1 VAPVSGPQKPPR
13 PRLALAKALARG
25 DLADQHYLGR
35 SLAWRGDPSRLL
47 RDGQSFVSQLFRYRC
62 EEEEEN
68 PEKGVI
74 ARYARGSDYH
84 QQLKAAMF
92 ALAEELRAKH
102 GKSLRLRAVTDSAP
116 VHERH
121 LAWTQG
127 GGWFGRQS
135 SIIHPNYGA
144 ASLIAELVVDR
155 PIESSHVEPHEDRC
169 GSCRA
174 CVQVCPTQA
183 IAADG
188 YRVDSR
194 RCISYWTIEHRGI
207 IPRWIMERMGQRIFG
222 CDDCTVICPWNS
234 KAKAK
239 VLPGLEPRSENLAPN
254 LLGLLEYRDP
264 DAFALRFAESPVL
277 RPGVVGFMRNVV
289 VALASLESEASRSAC
304 QRIMRDDNSPV
315 LRATAVWSLHRLGG
329 DIDSALLDDVPAVVQ
344 MARELLEGEAAS
356 PPSPLDQSWIL

>member
-1 VAPVSGPQKPPR
+1 MSRSQNPPAPR
-13 PRLALAKALARG
+13 RALAKALARG

-35 SLAWRGDPSRLL
+35 SLAWRGDPGRLL

-62 EEEEEN
+62 EEEEES
-68 PEKGVI
+68 PEKGTI

-92 ALAEELRAKH
+92 AFAEELRAKH

-116 VHERH
+116 VYERH
-121 LAWTQG
+121 LAWSQG

-155 PIESSHVEPHEDRC
+155 PIESEPVETHADRC

-194 RCISYWTIEHRGI
+194 RCISYWTIEYRGI

-239 VLPGLEPRSENLAPN
+239 LLPGLQPRSENVAPN
-254 LLGLLEYRDP
+254 LLELLDYRDP
-264 DAFALRFAESPVL
+264 GAFALRFAESPVL
-277 RPGVVGFMRNVV
+277 RPGVVGFIRNVLI
-289 VALASLESEASRSAC
+289 ALASLESAASRDAC
-304 QRIMRDDNSPV
+304 RAMMRDDNSPV
-315 LRATAVWSLHRLGG
+315 LRATATWSLHRLGG
-329 DIDSALLDDVPAVVQ
+329 DIESALLDDSPVVAQ
-344 MARELLEGEAAS
+344 MARELLDGQAAC
-356 PPSPLDQSWIL
+356 PPSALDQSSIL